1 MKDQALF
8 KAMLLVKPWQ
18 YGKVYDQGKRVR
30 GQNFTLIHVPNSIDG
45 TRLGISIHGVR
56 QAVQRNRIKR
66 IIREFFR
73 HNRDFIEP
81 FSDVVFAVRSGF
93 VPKSPREVE
102 AAVRTLLTRRKAVG
116 KGAGSGTVALKGS

>member
-1 MKDQALF
+1 MRAQALS

-18 YGKVYDQGKRVR
+18 YRLVYEQGKRVR
-30 GQNFTLIHVPNSIDG
+30 GQNFTLLHVPNRTTG

-73 HNRDFIEP
+73 QNQGFIEP
-81 FSDVVFAVRSGF
+81 FSDVVFAVRPGF
-93 VPKSPREVE
+93 APDSPAEVE
-102 AAVRTLLTRRKAVG
+102 VAVRVALARRKAG
-116 KGAGSGTVALKGS
+116 GRETGPDEEALEVP

>member
-1 MKDQALF
+1 MKAQALP

-18 YGKVYDQGKRVR
+18 YKLVYGQGKRVR
-30 GQNFTLIHVPNSIDG
+30 GQNFTLIHVPNSSAG
-45 TRLGISIHGVR
+45 NRLGISIHGVR

-73 HNRDFIEP
+73 HNREVIEP

-93 VPKSPREVE
+93 VPNSPREVE
-102 AAVRTLLTRRKAVG
+102 AAVGALLARRKDVG
-116 KGAGSGTVALKGS
+116 KGTGSGAVAVKVS